1 MIRVGSVLAGYRLD
15 GVVGQGSTAVVYA
28 ATHLGQAR
36 RVALKVL
43 APHLRDSAAV
53 RERFREAALLQRSL
67 EHENVLDVEDVVED
81 HGELLVVLPLVGGGT
96 LAGLIADGT
105 LGGGRALAILRQVAA
120 ALDFAHT
127 AGVVHGDVKPRNVL
141 LDGDTA
147 YLCDFGLAAAVSRA
161 APAAAASAG
170 TIDYSAPERLRGEGP
185 TASADVYSLACVLFE
200 CLTGAVPYAH
210 RTAAAVVGG
219 HLYNAPPR
227 ASDVRPD
234 LPVELDGV
242 LAAGLAKDPDARPP
256 TARELV
262 EGAAPALEHLPA
274 AVARPSRDDGR
285 AERPLDDT
293 LDEPLTGLPP
303 PPAIEVEEPPAL
315 AWPFSVAAVLALL
328 AAAIV
333 GAWLGQRSPSAT
345 GSEGH
350 FAGGGLLA
358 FEAPDDW
365 TAVPPPRLP
374 GLTLERPAALAPTRA
389 PRRVTFVAGSAHAGP
404 PTFLPQSLLDRLA
417 RSPRRSLVR
426 LESGVAYRF
435 ARPVPAGFGGALSV
449 FVLPAPGSSAVAACT
464 APRAEEPLLRE
475 CESLVRTL
483 EVRRGTAWDPT
494 PSPAFAAAHN
504 AAIQVLRVARNSG
517 LELLR
522 EATTRRGQARA
533 ATEIA
538 VAYRTTVASIRR
550 TSPTPI
556 ARAATARLVAALDR
570 AGVGYT
576 RLAGSARRGDA
587 RAYAAASRL
596 ILDAEADV
604 RAARQD
610 LAGLGYAG

>member
-1 MIRVGSVLAGYRLD
+1 VIRVGSVLAGYRLD
-15 GVVGQGSTAVVYA
+15 GLVGRGATAVVYA
-28 ATHLGQAR
+28 ATHLGEAR

-81 HGELLVVLPLVGGGT
+81 QGELLVVLPLVGGGT
-96 LAGLIADGT
+96 LADRIADGT
-105 LGGGRALAILRQVAA
+105 LSGSRTLGILRQVAA
-120 ALDFAHT
+120 ALDSAHA
-127 AGVVHGDVKPRNVL
+127 AGVAHGDVKPRNVL

-147 YLCDFGLAAAVSRA
+147 YLGDFGLAAAVSRA
-161 APAAAASAG
+161 APAAAAAPG

-200 CLTGAVPYAH
+200 CATGAVPYANE
-210 RTAAAVVGG
+210 TAAAVVGG

-227 ASDVRPD
+227 AADVRPD
-234 LPVELDGV
+234 LPPELDGV

-262 EGAAPALEHLPA
+262 EAAVPSLEHLPA
-274 AVARPSRDDGR
+274 AVTRRSRQDGR

-303 PPAIEVEEPPAL
+303 PPAIELDEPPAL
-315 AWPFSVAAVLALL
+315 SWPFW
-328 AAAIV
+328 AAAGLLLVATAVV
-333 GAWLGQRSPSAT
+333 GAWLGQRSPEP
-345 GSEGH
+345 GSEER

-358 FEAPDDW
+358 FDAPDTW
-365 TAVPPPRLP
+365 VTVPPPRLP
-374 GLTLERPAALAPTRA
+374 GLTLERPVAIAPASA
-389 PRRVTFVAGSAHAGP
+389 PQRVTFVAGAAHAGP
-404 PTFLPQSLLDRLA
+404 PTFLPQPLLDRLA
-417 RSPRRSLVR
+417 RPPRRSLVR
-426 LESGVAYRF
+426 LENGVAYRYE
-435 ARPVPAGFGGALSV
+435 RPVPAGFGGALTV
-449 FVLPAPGSSAVAACT
+449 FVVPALGSPAVAACT

-483 EVRRGTAWDPT
+483 EMRRGTAWDPT
-494 PSPAFAAAHN
+494 PDHAFAAAHN
-504 AAIQVLRVARNSG
+504 SAMEVLRVARNSG

-522 EATTRRGQARA
+522 EARSRRGQARA

-538 VAYRTTVASIRR
+538 VAYRTTVASIRG

-556 ARAATARLVAALDR
+556 ARAANARLVAALDR

-587 RAYAAASRL
+587 RAHAAARRL
-596 ILDAEADV
+596 ILAAEEDL
-604 RAARQD
+604 RASHED
-610 LAGLGYAG
+610 LLGLGYTG